1 VFVAPDLSCEQ
12 TGIQIM
18 NEEALRSQLE
28 RLAIHREN
36 LAVLLDQQART
47 GGKAHASLAV
57 IGGIREQRDYIRR
70 IKHTLRTAG
79 EVVEDMPDDSEEQ
92 VPLPPHNQIKPSTAQ
107 TSPAQQDQVDVLI
120 IAPLREEREA
130 VLAKLPGAKR
140 LPRAQHVFI
149 YYEAQ
154 VPVSGQPSSQPGR
167 RVIVT
172 SPNDMGRVEAAN
184 VVGEAVERWKPR
196 FVLLVG
202 IAGGALS
209 PEQRMA
215 AENADGLVGGVAA
228 KGVGL
233 GDVLVAREIVDY
245 ELQKLTLEQI
255 QIRWK
260 VNPVDQQLLAA
271 AQHLE
276 RHEWAP
282 LIAEQRPV
290 AGSPRLHFGPVA
302 SGDKVVAYS
311 EGLKQV
317 QDVWSKL
324 IGVEMEA
331 GGVAQRVAQTVTRP
345 GFFMVRGVSDLADER
360 KGKADVD
367 AWRAYACDVAAAYAV
382 GLIQSDIFP

>member
-1 VFVAPDLSCEQ
+1 
-12 TGIQIM
+12 M
-18 NEEALRSQLE
+18 NEEARHNQFE

-47 GGKAHASLAV
+47 GGKAHAPLAV
-57 IGGIREQRDYIRR
+57 IGGIREQRDYIRK
-70 IKHTLRTAG
+70 IKHTLRSAG
-79 EVVEDMPDDSEEQ
+79 EVVEDMPDDEEQ
-92 VPLPPHNQIKPSTAQ
+92 YVPPPPRDPISTPAQTSTAQ
-107 TSPAQQDQVDVLI
+107 QGQVDVLI

-154 VPVSGQPSSQPGR
+154 VPVSGQPSGQPGR

-172 SPNDMGRVEAAN
+172 SPNDMGRVEAAS
-184 VVGEAVERWKPR
+184 VVSEAVERWKPR

-209 PEQRMA
+209 PDQRAA
-215 AENADGLVGGVAA
+215 AEAEQVGGVAA

-245 ELQKLTLEQI
+245 ELQKVTAEGS

-260 VNPVDQQLLAA
+260 PNPVDQQLLAA

-290 AGSPRLHFGPVA
+290 AGSPRVHFGPVA

-331 GGVAQRVAQTVTRP
+331 GGVAQRVAQTITRP

-360 KGKADVD
+360 KGRADVD